1 MKTRLSISCFP
12 AAAKSLNVN
21 ERNTNVIIGE
31 HSRVLYGKPA
41 ISDVLCGVRFELS
54 AQSFYQVNSPGAE
67 LLYGVAAEFAALTG
81 TETLLDLY
89 CGAGTIGLSLAH
101 LCRQVIGVEVVPQAV
116 ENAVANAARNGIKNA
131 RFFCADA
138 GQAAARLAREGVRP
152 DVIVL
157 DPPRKGCAPEVLDAV
172 AAMAP
177 RRVVMVSC
185 DSATMARDCA
195 ALAAAGYSPRR
206 CRPVD
211 MFPRTAHVE
220 AVAVLSR
227 LKSD

>member
-1 MKTRLSISCFP
+1 M
-12 AAAKSLNVN
+12 
-21 ERNTNVIIGE
+21 
-31 HSRVLYGKPA
+31 
-41 ISDVLCGVRFELS
+41 
-54 AQSFYQVNSPGAE
+54 
-67 LLYGVAAEFAALTG
+67 
-81 TETLLDLY
+81 
-89 CGAGTIGLSLAH
+89 
-101 LCRQVIGVEVVPQAV
+101 IGVEVVPQAV

-195 ALAAAGYSPRR
+195 ALAAAG
-206 CRPVD
+206 
-211 MFPRTAHVE
+211 
-220 AVAVLSR
+220 
-227 LKSD
+227 